1 MATKGSTIVLIRGGE
16 GINEPSDALP
26 ETISALLEI
35 DSTVPLRNRGLQ
47 PDCKRVFDLDFY
59 IAPELMYYMD
69 AENLVLAHRKF
80 GPMYTELKQKIFEA
94 YPLEAD
100 NWNTIRV
107 QRIDAHGA
115 GALWV
120 QGVLKVFA
128 ALIGRPYE
136 STKRDAVMNLLR
148 QAEIRGTHRGEI
160 WVSMLTDLLSALT
173 ELHPDEVGLPC
184 GAFGGTGPSVAAVI
198 GDVLADLKYNIVR
211 VVLVSMP
218 DAFMVN
224 GHTPS
229 ETANRLRA
237 VIKVL
242 APLAVYAG
250 LGWEGVFW
258 HFLGAQMRT
267 IGERF
272 SNVVSRQLA
281 FGCAAAITV
290 AGVPLRNDLEERW
303 MVGMTATNRV
313 PDDEAVSRILQG
325 VDKGLIQL
333 DVVPYNAGSGV
344 RVRVVNPAKLK
355 IWQWELVLPA
365 LSAARA
371 GIGRMSLPVEVT
383 VKEGGLF
390 GGKRTAKRSLPVES
404 VPEMDKILQRAGVK
418 SVDRLNEAISFWAL
432 TRVEREMLQR
442 VRQMPFGEA
451 FAQIKSNFVQSAR
464 EILSDL
470 IFPTVQNLF
479 PPQST
484 VLEDPATA
492 MFMWGQVNL
501 SADALADALCG
512 YFATVDRSEEER
524 ERERKAEAE
533 RQAVLYDKV
542 AQQLQAFE
550 G

>member
-16 GINEPSDALP
+16 GINEPSDNLP
-26 ETISALLEI
+26 DTISALLEI

-47 PDCKRVFDLDFY
+47 PDCRKVFDLDFY
-59 IAPELMYYMD
+59 ISSELMYYMD

-80 GPMYTELKQKIFEA
+80 GPMYTTLKQKIFAA

-100 NWNTIRV
+100 NWDTIRA

-128 ALIGRPYE
+128 ALIGRAYE
-136 STKRDAVMNLLR
+136 ATKRDAAMNLLR
-148 QAEIRGTHRGEI
+148 QAEVRGSHKGEI

-173 ELHPDEVGLPC
+173 ELHPDEVGLVC
-184 GAFGGTGPSVAAVI
+184 GAFGGTGPSVASVI
-198 GDVLADLKYNIVR
+198 GDVLADLKYNVVR
-211 VVLVSMP
+211 VMLASMP

-224 GHTPS
+224 GHTPP
-229 ETANRLRA
+229 EAANRLRA
-237 VIKVL
+237 VLKVM
-242 APLAVYAG
+242 APLAVYGG
-250 LGWEGVFW
+250 LGWEGVVW
-258 HFLGAQMRT
+258 HYLGAQMRT

-272 SNVVSRQLA
+272 SNVVAKQIA
-281 FGCAAAITV
+281 FGCAAVITV

-303 MVGMTATNRV
+303 MVGMTATNRIS
-313 PDDEAVSRILQG
+313 DEEAVSRILQG

-333 DVVPYNAGSGV
+333 DVVPYNVGSGV
-344 RVRVVNPAKLK
+344 RVRVVNPPKLK
-355 IWQWELVLPA
+355 IWQWELLLPA

-371 GIGRMSLPVEVT
+371 GIGRMSVPVDVII
-383 VKEGGLF
+383 KEGGLF
-390 GGKRTAKRSLPVES
+390 GGKRTVKRPFPVES

-451 FAQIKSNFVQSAR
+451 FAQIKANFVQSAR

-470 IFPTVQNLF
+470 VFPTAQNLF

-492 MFMWGQVNL
+492 LFMWGQVNL
-501 SADALADALCG
+501 SVDALADVICG
-512 YFATVDRSEEER
+512 YFAPVDRTAEEKEQER
-524 ERERKAEAE
+524 AAEAE

-542 AQQLQAFE
+542 AQQLLTFE